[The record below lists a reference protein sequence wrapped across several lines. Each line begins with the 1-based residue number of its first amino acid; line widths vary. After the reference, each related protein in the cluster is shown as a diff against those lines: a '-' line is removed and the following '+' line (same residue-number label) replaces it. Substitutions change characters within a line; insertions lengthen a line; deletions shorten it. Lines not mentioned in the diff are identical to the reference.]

1 MVNTL
6 FLPELRE
13 MLASGNAD
21 EMAEFCTALHPS
33 RTADFMEGLDNHELW
48 GVLVNA
54 DVATQVDIFCY
65 FPHHRQVELIE
76 SQNQDQ
82 LAALIAGLSPDDRVD
97 LLQDVDE
104 GVVSDILPLM
114 PVEERRD
121 YLRLSQY
128 PESTAGAVMTTDFA
142 KLPETLTVREAIDE
156 ISRQAEGY
164 ETIYYLYIVDEEDH
178 LRGLVSARQL
188 LTETRKP
195 ETRLSDI
202 METDL
207 IAALVD
213 DDQEEVAN
221 KVARMD
227 LLAIP
232 VVDPE
237 RRMLGIIT
245 HDDVIDVVQEEATE
259 DAYRSAAVDPLDE
272 TYLQTSVFT
281 LTWKRGIWLAVL
293 FFFALMTAFA
303 LQHYEKPFE
312 QWAWLVPFIP
322 LVISSGGNS
331 GSQSAT
337 LIITA
342 LSRGHITLRDYRRV
356 MIREIKM
363 GMLLGSGLAL
373 MGFLVCFL
381 FVPDDAG
388 LGPYATL
395 VVPLT
400 LLLVVLCGTLTGSV
414 LPLLFESLGWDPA
427 MMSNPFVA
435 GIVDILGIL
444 IYVTVAVR
452 LLNPVVGG

>member
-1 MVNTL
+1 
-6 FLPELRE
+6 
-13 MLASGNAD
+13 
-21 EMAEFCTALHPS
+21 
-33 RTADFMEGLDNHELW
+33 
-48 GVLVNA
+48 
-54 DVATQVDIFCY
+54 
-65 FPHHRQVELIE
+65 
-76 SQNQDQ
+76 
-82 LAALIAGLSPDDRVD
+82 
-97 LLQDVDE
+97 
-104 GVVSDILPLM
+104 
-114 PVEERRD
+114 
-121 YLRLSQY
+121 LSQY

>member
-13 MLASGNAD
+13 MLATGND
-21 EMAEFCTALHPS
+21 QEMAEFCTALHPA
-33 RTADFMEGLDNHELW
+33 RTADFMVGLTNDEMW
-48 GVLVNA
+48 QVLVHA
-54 DVATQVDIFCY
+54 DIATQVDVFSY
-65 FPHHRQVELIE
+65 FEPHRQIKILET
-76 SQNQDQ
+76 QDREQ
-82 LAALIAGLSPDDRVD
+82 LAKLVAELSPDDRVD
-97 LLQDVDE
+97 LLQGVDE
-104 GVVSDILPLM
+104 VVLNDILQRM

-121 YLRLSQY
+121 FLRLSQY
-128 PESTAGAVMTTDFA
+128 PEGTAGAVMTTDFA
-142 KLPETLTVREAIDE
+142 KLPETLTVRQAMEE
-156 ISRQAEGY
+156 ISRHTEEY
-164 ETIYYLYIVDEEDH
+164 ETIYYLYIVDDEDH

-188 LTETRKP
+188 LTSTRNP
-195 ETRLSDI
+195 DCLLSDI

-207 IAALVD
+207 IAVRVA
-213 DDQEEVAN
+213 DDQEDVAN
-221 KVARMD
+221 HVARMD

-237 RRMLGIIT
+237 RRILGIIT
-245 HDDVIDVVQEEATE
+245 HDDVIDVMREEATE
-259 DAYRSAAVDPLDE
+259 DAHRSAAVDPLDE
-272 TYLQTSVFT
+272 SYLQTSVLT

-303 LQHYEKPFE
+303 LQHYEQPFE
-312 QWAWLVPFIP
+312 TWAWLVPFIP

-342 LSRGHITLRDYRRV
+342 LSRGHITLKDYRRV
-356 MIREIKM
+356 MIRELKM
-363 GMLLGSGLAL
+363 GLLLGGGLAL
-373 MGFLVCFL
+373 MGFLVCAF
-381 FVPDDAG
+381 FVPSDQA

-400 LLLVVLCGTLTGSV
+400 LLLVTICGTLTGSV
-414 LPLLFESLGWDPA
+414 LPLVFEKLGWDPA

-452 LLNPVVGG
+452 LLNPV